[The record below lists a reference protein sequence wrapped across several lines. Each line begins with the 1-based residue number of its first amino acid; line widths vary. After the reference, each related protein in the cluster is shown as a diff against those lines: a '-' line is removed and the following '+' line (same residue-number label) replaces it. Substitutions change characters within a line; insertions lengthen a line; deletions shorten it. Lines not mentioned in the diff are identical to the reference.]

1 MRTQPDLRT
10 KEGATDFLN
19 YHAPDADAVKAYAI
33 INVGFQDL
41 ISKIWDALPGGPG
54 KTVAVRSLNRA
65 RMDCNSCIAN
75 GGQ

>member
-1 MRTQPDLRT
+1 MKQPDLRT

-19 YHAPDADAVKAYAI
+19 YHAPDADAVKCHAAI
-33 INVGFQDL
+33 NEGFQSL
-41 ISKIWDALPGGPG
+41 IKNIWEYLPDGPG